1 MDPAHQHEQWMPLA
15 DVVAATGLRADLL
28 RAWERRYGFP
38 VPARDDR
45 GRRCFAPEQLDRLR
59 LLRRLIDAG
68 ARAGAVVPLP
78 LPQLAALAEQ
88 QSLGDARL
96 AIGLDADV
104 QAALTLA
111 EQGHSVALAA
121 HLAACL
127 ARRGAADFVMGLAA
141 PLLIAIGEA
150 WHAGR
155 IAVHQEHLASEIL
168 ARTLGAAALALQ
180 AGADRRAAPVAVL
193 ATLPEESHGLG
204 LAMLEVTLAA
214 QGGLIINLGTQLPPA
229 QLAEAAAHHR
239 AQVVAVSFS
248 SFFRP
253 AAVAPLLG
261 ALRRGLPSA
270 TALWAGGGC
279 AGLDGPLPEGV
290 TRFSSLGQA
299 ADAWRRQQALG

>member
-1 MDPAHQHEQWMPLA
+1 
-15 DVVAATGLRADLL
+15 
-28 RAWERRYGFP
+28 
-38 VPARDDR
+38 
-45 GRRCFAPEQLDRLR
+45 
-59 LLRRLIDAG
+59 
-68 ARAGAVVPLP
+68 
-78 LPQLAALAEQ
+78 
-88 QSLGDARL
+88 L

-111 EQGHSVALAA
+111 EQGHSVALTA

-127 ARRGAADFVMGLAA
+127 ARRGAADFVIGLAA
-141 PLLIAIGEA
+141 LLLIAIGEA

-168 ARTLGAAALALQ
+168 ARTLGSAALALQ

-261 ALRRGLPSA
+261 ALRRACRPPRRY
-270 TALWAGGGC
+270 
-279 AGLDGPLPEGV
+279 GPAAAAPGSMVPCPKV

-299 ADAWRRQQALG
+299 DACAGSKRWVDAAQNSSILGAVAADLPDARRAAAPSHSCPGSSVQARRSSCRAARHHG